1 MMIMMMIMLGL
12 VAETLRFGDSK
23 GGAAD
28 LIIAS
33 EILRITQIRPSDRE
47 GSLRWAVMKALIL
60 LRLYR
65 NSLDSLACAMMEG
78 KSIGDCIKIIEE
90 SAIS

>member
-1 MMIMMMIMLGL
+1 MLGL